1 MEAAAGAENFR
12 GVIFQRIAA
21 GERGNFVAHDVL
33 RAKAGESFPDFNLGD
48 ALLRGVQDEPA
59 DEGDPKAGA
68 KRPMEGGPNAEQI
81 IAYATIFPLVPA

>member
-1 MEAAAGAENFR
+1 VPAHSSCRTLFSAWTFIIPGEAVVGENEMEAAAGAENFR

-48 ALLRGVQDEPA
+48 A
-59 DEGDPKAGA
+59 
-68 KRPMEGGPNAEQI
+68 
-81 IAYATIFPLVPA
+81 FPERRSR